1 MQKNVKI
8 SKIVRKET
16 NKDKCLKVKIHKKL
30 RCQTIGIKSWDC
42 KNNVR
47 LKKKKYTDD
56 NQPPPPPPKKKHYAY
71 KKVCRYFLLH
81 TNILI

>member
-47 LKKKKYTDD
+47 LKLEKYTDGD
-56 NQPPPPPPKKKHYAY
+56 QPSLPPPKKNTMLI
-71 KKVCRYFLLH
+71 KKCAGIFYF
-81 TNILI
+81 IQIF

>member
-47 LKKKKYTDD
+47 LKLEKYTDGD
-56 NQPPPPPPKKKHYAY
+56 
-71 KKVCRYFLLH
+71 
-81 TNILI
+81 

>member
-30 RCQTIGIKSWDC
+30 RCQTIGIKSWDF
-42 KNNVR
+42 NNNLMVK
-47 LKKKKYTDD
+47 L
-56 NQPPPPPPKKKHYAY
+56 
-71 KKVCRYFLLH
+71 
-81 TNILI
+81 

>member
-47 LKKKKYTDD
+47 LKLEKYTDGD
-56 NQPPPPPPKKKHYAY
+56 QPSLPPPPKKNTMLI
-71 KKVCRYFLLH
+71 KKCAGIFYF
-81 TNILI
+81 IQIF